1 MIMRAI
7 RVTWYILSKGARY
20 SSSCDLGEPFGA
32 IGGEDGNDDG
42 ETSVGFLRM

>member
-1 MIMRAI
+1 MRAT
-7 RVTWYILSKGARY
+7 RVTWYILPNVSRY

-42 ETSVGFLRM
+42 EASVGFLRM